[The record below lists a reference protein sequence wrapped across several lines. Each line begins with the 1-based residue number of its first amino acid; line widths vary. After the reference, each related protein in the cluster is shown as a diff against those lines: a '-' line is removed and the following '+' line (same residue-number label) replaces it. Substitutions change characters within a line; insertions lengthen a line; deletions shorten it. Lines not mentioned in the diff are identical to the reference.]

1 MTPRIPP
8 MTTPVAGEG
17 DDEDARPIN
26 SLWYR
31 YLQALQQSVSAT
43 GIPEAP
49 NNGQIYGRKDQ
60 SWQAI
65 TPFTASSDGFV
76 PAPGTSFGL
85 FLRDDGT
92 WQPSSANV
100 AAPVS
105 SVQFNSAGSFGG
117 SANFTFDGSSIVTL
131 NGTLSFPGV
140 SKRILING
148 SGGGTG
154 IIADR
159 LAVQCG
165 VTDQPTVINFLPNGS
180 SRVSG
185 IAFSNSST
193 LSNAAFL
200 SVVTRSTNTE
210 ISTNL
215 EASGTAIPLVFTQF
229 SAPGASGHGAFF
241 YPSRN
246 WNFANTAFGTIPA
259 DPGYRV
265 QVDGTLNIT
274 SALHAAGNAGT
285 AGQVLTSNG
294 AGVAPS
300 WTAGGGGGGSPGG
313 ANTQVQYNSSG
324 SFAGS
329 ANFTWDNG
337 TSTLTAANVT
347 STGLMLTAASVAG
360 SAGLRLP
367 HGTAPTAPV
376 NGDVWTTT
384 AGVFARINGA
394 TVGPFGAG
402 GGTPGGANT
411 QVQFNNAGAF
421 GGVAN
426 VTADTSNFTAVGVAG
441 NITFSGNSRRINII
455 SANDGTATLFQGTT
469 VNGSTIFG
477 AIPNGTSTVV
487 GIRGWATSNPVSGS
501 NFIQLAADGT
511 TGFVSLD
518 SANSSASGTGLPL
531 YLRTT
536 NSGTTAARA
545 TLFANGNWNF
555 GTSTT
560 DPSIAFKVQGYA
572 RFDLSVG
579 INTTPATTHN
589 GQTALEI
596 GNGATFQGNN
606 SSAAAYVTSNL
617 RYLTTTNWTY
627 KTTAAGSLLYMIDN
641 TIEWQNAVSG
651 TAGTSATLT
660 TRFKIDANGNAQL
673 GDVAPGTSATNTL
686 VMKNATAPTTSP
698 AGAGQLYVEGGAL
711 KFRGSSGTITT
722 IAVA

>member
-17 DDEDARPIN
+17 SDEDARPIN
-26 SLWYR
+26 SIWYR
-31 YLQALQQSVSAT
+31 YLQALQQSMSGG
-43 GIPEAP
+43 GIPDAP
-49 NNGQIYGRKDQ
+49 SNGQIYGRKDQ

-65 TPFTASSDGFV
+65 LPFTTSSNGFV
-76 PAPGTSFGL
+76 PAPGTAFGL

-105 SVQFNSAGSFGG
+105 SVQFNSAGAFGG

-140 SKRILING
+140 SKRILVNG
-148 SGGGTG
+148 AGGGTG
-154 IIADR
+154 IVADR

-165 VTDQPTVINFLPNGS
+165 VTNQPTVINFIPNGTS
-180 SRVSG
+180 QVSG
-185 IAFSNSST
+185 IALCNSSN
-193 LSNAAFL
+193 LSNTAFL
-200 SVVTRSTNTE
+200 SLGAGQNNTE

-215 EASGTAIPLVFTQF
+215 AAGGTAIPLAFTQF

-265 QVDGTLNIT
+265 QIDGTLNIT
-274 SALHAAGNAGT
+274 SALHTGGNSGT
-285 AGQVLTSNG
+285 SGQVLTSNG

-300 WTAGGGGGGSPGG
+300 WTAGGGGGSPGG
-313 ANTQVQYNSSG
+313 LDTQVQYNSSG

-329 ANFTWDNG
+329 ANFTWNNG
-337 TSTLTAANVT
+337 TSTLTASNVT

-360 SAGLRLP
+360 SAGFRLP
-367 HGTAPTAPV
+367 HGTAPTTPV

-394 TVGPFGAG
+394 TVGPFGTG

-411 QVQFNNAGAF
+411 QIQFNNAGSF

-426 VTADTSNFTAVGVAG
+426 VTANTSDFTAVGVAG
-441 NITFSGNSRRINII
+441 NITFSGNSRRINVT

-487 GIRGWATSNPVSGS
+487 GIRGWATSNPVAGS

-511 TGFVSLD
+511 TGFVAVD
-518 SANSSASGTGLPL
+518 SNNSGAGGTALPL
-531 YLRTT
+531 YFRTT
-536 NSGTTAARA
+536 NSGTTASRA
-545 TLFANGNWNF
+545 VLFANGNWNF

-579 INTTPATTHN
+579 INTTPATTHS

-606 SSAAAYVTSNL
+606 SNAAAYVTSNL
-617 RYLTTTNWTY
+617 RFLTTTNWTY

-641 TIEWQNAVSG
+641 TIEWQNAPSG
-651 TAGTSATLT
+651 TGGTSATLT
-660 TRFKIDANGNAQL
+660 SRWKIDANANMQI
-673 GDVAPGTSATNTL
+673 GDVGPGTAATNTI